1 MPADTSAG
9 FLLWCEL
16 LLLWSFFSY
25 AVASD
30 PMADDARAK
39 KFDWRRWQRLLLVR
53 VIGVVVFAGLLTHSI
68 TLCGW
73 FGAGLALH
81 PWIRLH
87 SPRKWTAELE
97 LTVAFVN
104 LFFVWGFINLLHLQP
119 HLFLP
124 GITGSHLA
132 ATTLTLTILL
142 FTLRGGTYVVRGFL
156 RKTEALPH
164 LSAQNRGADAGSTDF
179 NEINRGRLIGNLERL
194 VLALV
199 VAAGSYAALAFLV
212 AAKGLVRF
220 EGLRDRDF
228 AEYFLIGSLA
238 SVLVALCAGLVIRFV
253 LSLLWPELLS
263 LHLQ

>member
-1 MPADTSAG
+1 MPADVSPA
-9 FLLWCEL
+9 FLLWSEL
-16 LLLWSFFSY
+16 ILLWSLFSY
-25 AVASD
+25 VVASD
-30 PMADDARAK
+30 PMADDVRGK
-39 KFDWRRWQRLLLVR
+39 NFRWGLWRRLFLAR
-53 VIGVVVFAGLLTHSI
+53 IAGAVVLAGLMAHSI
-68 TLCGW
+68 ILCCW
-73 FGAGLALH
+73 LGAAVALH
-81 PWIRLH
+81 PWIRLR

-97 LTVAFVN
+97 VTIVLVNLLMVLAFVRR
-104 LFFVWGFINLLHLQP
+104 LHLQS
-119 HLFLP
+119 HVSFS
-124 GITGSHLA
+124 GIASAHLA
-132 ATTLTLTILL
+132 AISLVLAILP
-142 FTLRGGTYVVRGFL
+142 FTLRGGTYIVRGFL

-164 LSAQNRGADAGSTDF
+164 KRGTAQTDAGSTDF

-238 SVLVALCAGLVIRFV
+238 SVLVALCAGLVIRFM

-263 LHLQ
+263 LHIQ

>member
-1 MPADTSAG
+1 MPADVSPA
-9 FLLWCEL
+9 FLLWSEL
-16 LLLWSFFSY
+16 ILLWSLFSY
-25 AVASD
+25 VVASD
-30 PMADDARAK
+30 PMADDVRGK
-39 KFDWRRWQRLLLVR
+39 NFRWGLWRRLFLAR
-53 VIGVVVFAGLLTHSI
+53 IAGAVV
-68 TLCGW
+68 
-73 FGAGLALH
+73 LA
-81 PWIRLH
+81 

-97 LTVAFVN
+97 VTIVLVNLLMVLAFVRR
-104 LFFVWGFINLLHLQP
+104 LHLQS
-119 HLFLP
+119 HVSFS
-124 GITGSHLA
+124 GIASAHLA
-132 ATTLTLTILL
+132 AISLVLAILP
-142 FTLRGGTYVVRGFL
+142 FTLRGGTYIVRGFL

-164 LSAQNRGADAGSTDF
+164 KRGTAQTDAGSTDF

-238 SVLVALCAGLVIRFV
+238 SVLVALCAGLVIRFM

-263 LHLQ
+263 LHIQ